1 MMTFLSSCVIAS
13 SMALPPEPCVLG
25 DVNGDGNVNGI
36 DLAQILHHWG
46 TSEISCDI
54 DGSGLVDEGD
64 LSLVLIGWVICEE
77 IKSQSGGLK

>member
-1 MMTFLSSCVIAS
+1 M
-13 SMALPPEPCVLG
+13 
-25 DVNGDGNVNGI
+25 NGDGNVNGI

-54 DGSGLVDEGD
+54 DGSGLVDGGD